1 MTQEQREKLWYIA
14 GQIEGLTWGVEDPH
28 INEGFN
34 QAVEMI
40 GEFLVQDIGEDSKKD
55 D

>member
-1 MTQEQREKLWYIA
+1 MTQQQREKLWHIA

-28 INEGFN
+28 INEGLL
-34 QAVEMI
+34 QAVDMI
-40 GEFLVQDIGEDSKKD
+40 GEFLKEDKQSD

>member
-14 GQIEGLTWGVEDPH
+14 GQIEGLAWGVEDPH
-28 INEGFN
+28 INEGLN

-40 GEFLVQDIGEDSKKD
+40 GVFLEEDKQSD

>member
-1 MTQEQREKLWYIA
+1 MTQQQREKLWYIA
-14 GQIEGLTWGVEDPH
+14 GQIEGLAWGVEDPH
-28 INEGFN
+28 INEGIM

-40 GEFLVQDIGEDSKKD
+40 GAMLEEDKPD